1 MTIDAEKRQ
10 HRLQRVRLSI
20 RQRLINNGGEVY
32 LRQAQRADPWM
43 TEEEFSLIV
52 REIVDSG
59 FACLIK
65 GTLGGEKLML
75 PGDEAMRHAAEVSQ

>member
-1 MTIDAEKRQ
+1 MTIDTEKRQ

-20 RQRLINNGGEVY
+20 RQRLINNSEVY

-52 REIVDSG
+52 REIVETG

-75 PGDEAMRHAAEVSQ
+75 PGDAARRQAAEVSQ

>member
-1 MTIDAEKRQ
+1 MTIDTEKRQ

-32 LRQAQRADPWM
+32 LRQVQRADPWM

-52 REIVDSG
+52 REIVETG

-75 PGDEAMRHAAEVSQ
+75 PGDESRRQAAEVSQ